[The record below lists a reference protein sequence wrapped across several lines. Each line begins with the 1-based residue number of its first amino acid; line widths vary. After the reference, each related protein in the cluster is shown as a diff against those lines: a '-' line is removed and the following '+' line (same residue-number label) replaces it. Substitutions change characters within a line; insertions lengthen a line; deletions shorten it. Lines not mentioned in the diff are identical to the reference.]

1 MMRTM
6 QRRMNREIL
15 LHHSF
20 HAKVSIIEFFQ
31 ANALCRVI
39 SLDQFPGSLRWTD
52 LPDPA
57 GGRPVNSRLIV
68 NIENERGLCTILQTM
83 NHRYLLCPLLKASRL
98 IPSRL
103 NQEMV
108 QESHR
113 FVLGNVVFDF
123 SRYLQLPPSETE
135 PVSSIRSRLP
145 AYDSLVPVDS
155 ENKWVLTASVLV
167 FNVSNPD
174 HMQKGIDELMTVKT
188 DFEGCF
194 DFQALE
200 RLVFD
205 TRVKI

>member
-1 MMRTM
+1 M
-6 QRRMNREIL
+6 I
-15 LHHSF
+15 
-20 HAKVSIIEFFQ
+20 
-31 ANALCRVI
+31 
-39 SLDQFPGSLRWTD
+39 
-52 LPDPA
+52 
-57 GGRPVNSRLIV
+57 
-68 NIENERGLCTILQTM
+68 
-83 NHRYLLCPLLKASRL
+83 
-98 IPSRL
+98 
-103 NQEMV
+103 

-123 SRYLQLPPSETE
+123 SRYLQLPPNETE
-135 PVSSIRSRLP
+135 SVSSIRSRLP
-145 AYDSLVPVDS
+145 VYDSLVPFDS

-167 FNVSNPD
+167 FNGSNPD